1 MTITDFG
8 AGDQAALEQEEQSK
22 WADIE
27 KKVFLSNG
35 FSLVKAETPGHYYYE
50 KRGVLVNVITRG
62 TIERMLEPV
71 RSEALAGIA
80 ELGDWDADVNDL
92 IA

>member
-1 MTITDFG
+1 
-8 AGDQAALEQEEQSK
+8 
-22 WADIE
+22 
-27 KKVFLSNG
+27 
-35 FSLVKAETPGHYYYE
+35 
-50 KRGVLVNVITRG
+50 VITRG